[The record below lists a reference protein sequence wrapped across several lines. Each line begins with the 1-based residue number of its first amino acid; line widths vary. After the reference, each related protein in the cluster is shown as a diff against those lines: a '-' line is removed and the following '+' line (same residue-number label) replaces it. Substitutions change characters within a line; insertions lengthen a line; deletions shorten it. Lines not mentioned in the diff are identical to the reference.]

1 MSFEACAD
9 GADGTGLLLGDSFLR
24 IADGTAGLDFGG
36 RSLAL
41 RYDPLDFERGYWRRV
56 KAFLE

>member
-9 GADGTGLLLGDSFLR
+9 DFDGAGLLMDGSFIR
-24 IADGTAGLDFGG
+24 ITDGTAGLDFGG
-36 RSLAL
+36 RSLVL
-41 RYDPLDFERGYWRRV
+41 HYDPLDFERGYWRRV